1 MLIALQLLNRA
12 HDGPP
17 DRRPLSITVLEQLIR
32 PLGCPGPGILAVLV
46 DQQFG
51 GAMALGLAVIVPRG
65 ALQSSKSIASASR
78 SYLT

>member
-1 MLIALQLLNRA
+1 VLIALQLLDRA

-46 DQQFG
+46 DEELGRSVDAEIGNLVWARFG
-51 GAMALGLAVIVPRG
+51 VAE
-65 ALQSSKSIASASR
+65 
-78 SYLT
+78 